1 MASYVPA
8 GIEKVNRSQFLT
20 YLDITPSALTPTWA
34 ILGVGITEYGVS
46 YNPQVD
52 TEKWIIEDNAR
63 NDHTSNQKQSSVEQ
77 KIYKGDPCFEFA
89 AEGRDK
95 LNYKTHVLDIDRW
108 NGETVEGVLRYPA
121 KLSDALLTITDTLGE
136 NATLSYDLYY
146 DGDAKE
152 GYVTFDGI
160 TGTPTFQEEEEPVS
174 L

>member
-1 MASYVPA
+1 MADLVPS
-8 GIEKVNRSQFLT
+8 GISKVNRSQFLT
-20 YLDITPSALTPTWA
+20 YLDTTPASSNPTWK
-34 ILGVGITEYGVS
+34 ILGVGITDYSIS

-89 AEGRDK
+89 YGGCDK

-108 NGETVEGVLRYPA
+108 NGTGTSYPA
-121 KLSDALLTITDTLGE
+121 KMSDALLVVTQNMGE
-136 NATLSYDLYY
+136 NAVLSYDLYY
-146 DGDAKE
+146 DGDPVE
-152 GYVTFDGI
+152 GTVTFDAV
-160 TGTPTFQEEEEPVS
+160 TGVPTFEATSVS

>member
-1 MASYVPA
+1 MASYVPE

-20 YLDITPSALTPTWA
+20 YLDTTPNGNTRTWA
-34 ILGVGITEYGVS
+34 ILGVGITDYGVS

-63 NDHTSNQKQSSVEQ
+63 NDHTSNQKQGSVEQ

-89 AEGRDK
+89 AAGRDK
-95 LNYKTHVLDIDRW
+95 LNYKTKILDIDRW
-108 NGETVEGVLRYPA
+108 NGTGSSYPA
-121 KLSDALLTITDTLGE
+121 KMSDGKLVVTEAMGE

-146 DGDAKE
+146 DGDVVE
-152 GYVTFDGI
+152 GTVTF
-160 TGTPTFQEEEEPVS
+160 TGNVPTFTPTAS